1 MSTTEIEPII
11 LPKKLIKQVGKAIYD
26 FDMIQEGDH
35 ILLGLSGGKDS
46 TTLAHVFKHLQKHAP
61 IKFTFQAVTI
71 LYGMGEDFSEQKK
84 HYDDYDIPHEFFET
98 EAFEL
103 SKTKMKENSSFCSF
117 FSRLRRGNLTQAA
130 NKFKCN
136 KIALGHHLDDI
147 VESLY
152 MGMMYNGIM
161 RSMAPKYTNEHDQV
175 IIRPLCYV
183 REPYIALH
191 AKENNIP
198 AVGDEMCPGM
208 IMPGV
213 KLPVSRE
220 YTKQLLLKLEKDVP
234 HFFDSMRTA
243 LGNVQ
248 PETFF
253 VPESQLSSHISQGKV
268 HQRPHQNIRKNNNH
282 HSNKSIYENLSTFFR
297 PFFVSKRDNV

>member
-1 MSTTEIEPII
+1 MSSVDSNTPSVI
-11 LPKKLIKQVGKAIYD
+11 LPKKLVKQVGKAIYD
-26 FDMIQEGDH
+26 FNMIQEGDH

-46 TTLAHVFKHLQKHAP
+46 TLLAHTFQYLQKHAP

-84 HYDDYDIPHEFFET
+84 HFDQYSIPHEFFET

-117 FSRLRRGNLTQAA
+117 FSRLRRGNLTEACQ
-130 NKFKCN
+130 KFGCN

-152 MGMMYNGIM
+152 MSMVYNGIM
-161 RSMAPKYTNEHDQV
+161 RSMSPKYTNEHGQE

-183 REPYIALH
+183 REPYIAYH
-191 AKENNIP
+191 AKQNNIP

-213 KLPVSRE
+213 KLPHSRE
-220 YTKQLLLKLEKDVP
+220 YIKSLLRQIESEVP
-234 HFFDSMRTA
+234 SFFDSMRTA
-243 LGNVQ
+243 LGNIQ
-248 PETFF
+248 PDTFF
-253 VPESQLSSHISQGKV
+253 NHVSYPLRNATEGEV
-268 HQRPHQNIRKNNNH
+268 H
-282 HSNKSIYENLSTFFR
+282 
-297 PFFVSKRDNV
+297 